1 MRSCLLRVSRR
12 LRICGFSASAPAIV
26 RSNPAAQAPRL
37 YDGGRE
43 DLTMTTISPAELAG
57 LRERGEMHALLDLR
71 ERGAYERGHIF
82 RATALPRR
90 LLEFRLP
97 LLVTGRSTPLV
108 LHDEDGVL
116 AALAVPTLAA
126 MG

>member
-1 MRSCLLRVSRR
+1 MM
-12 LRICGFSASAPAIV
+12 
-26 RSNPAAQAPRL
+26 APR
-37 YDGGRE
+37 R
-43 DLTMTTISPAELAG
+43 TPPMTTITPAELAA
-57 LRERGEMHALLDLR
+57 LRERGDTHALLDLR

-108 LHDEDGVL
+108 LCDEDGAL

-126 MG
+126 MGYTDARILQGGLQAWRAAGRPV